1 MHILMFSYDKNLVDG
16 SPAGDAL
23 SRHESYAEHLDK
35 LDIVIPLPAA
45 EKPAELRIKEK
56 LSIYPTGGFKIA
68 AWLRAYMRARKICRE
83 GRVDIVV
90 AQDALLG
97 VLGVLLKKEFGC
109 KLQLNAFGLEIFND
123 WWLKQ
128 SLLHRVY
135 RVVMCWALRRADLVR
150 TDATRAKISLV
161 EKLGIPKEKVAVIPI
176 IPRPENIAGFTSAGG
191 DGVREEL
198 LQDKYDKMALFIGV
212 LEKIK
217 NIPNLLRAGK
227 LVLSAHSR
235 TLLVLIGDGPERERL
250 EKLCSTLGIGDHV
263 RFMGVIPYD
272 AIPSY
277 LAACDVFV
285 LPSWSEG
292 FPRVLLEATFVAKP
306 IVVTDV
312 NGAGDIVTDG
322 ESGYIVPLDDSEKL
336 AEKIAGLLGNPEK
349 AQEMGR
355 RGYENTLRY
364 RDFDGNVKELVNLWQ
379 GMVAGK

>member
-1 MHILMFSYDKNLVDG
+1 
-16 SPAGDAL
+16 
-23 SRHESYAEHLDK
+23 
-35 LDIVIPLPAA
+35 
-45 EKPAELRIKEK
+45 
-56 LSIYPTGGFKIA
+56 
-68 AWLRAYMRARKICRE
+68 
-83 GRVDIVV
+83 
-90 AQDALLG
+90 
-97 VLGVLLKKEFGC
+97 
-109 KLQLNAFGLEIFND
+109 
-123 WWLKQ
+123 
-128 SLLHRVY
+128 
-135 RVVMCWALRRADLVR
+135 
-150 TDATRAKISLV
+150 
-161 EKLGIPKEKVAVIPI
+161 
-176 IPRPENIAGFTSAGG
+176 ENIAGFTRAVG